1 MVKGKEGS
9 PDARKLGQ
17 TFLFCTATQGASL
30 DFARDERKQDCAMTT
45 ARIDYV
51 ELPSVTAHELTRG
64 FYSKAFG
71 WTFTDYG
78 PDYAAT
84 TSGDVDLGLNGQPS
98 EALAAPL
105 PVIRVDDLES
115 AFDAVMK
122 AGGIIAKPIF
132 SFPGGRRFHFIDP
145 SGSELA
151 VWQEA

>member
-1 MVKGKEGS
+1 MIRLDPANRAYEPQRYDESRVTHPGPAGR
-9 PDARKLGQ
+9 PDPAVL
-17 TFLFCTATQGASL
+17 SVV
-30 DFARDERKQDCAMTT
+30 M

-64 FYSKAFG
+64 FYAKAFG
-71 WTFTDYG
+71 WQFTDYG

-105 PVIRVDDLES
+105 PVIRVDDLEA
-115 AFDAVMK
+115 AFDAVTK

-132 SFPGGRRFHFIDP
+132 AFPGGRRFHFIDP

-151 VWQEA
+151 VWSDR